1 MSPAEDDPQR
11 ILIVDDEPAVREALQ
26 RSLAFEGYGTEVAV
40 DGLDALARAESYA
53 PDLIVLDIQM
63 PRMDG
68 LTAARRLRSAGTTT
82 PILML
87 TARDTVGDR
96 VTGLDAGADDYLVK
110 PFELDELFARIRAL
124 LRRSSYAVAAG
135 GGVPDDNELAFADLR
150 MNLATREVTR
160 GTRRV
165 ELTRTEFTLLEM
177 FLAHPRQVLTREQI
191 LKAVWGFDFEP
202 SSNSLDVYV
211 MYLRRKAEAG
221 GEPRLVHTVR
231 GSATRSAPAAV
242 TDDRHPAPAP
252 RPAAALPARA
262 AGGDGGGGRGGGGRG
277 GLLVRDEGAAG
288 EPDGRLAAQC
298 LGQRGLHAEAVHR
311 LHPPRPGDRPADR
324 GDVHRAARHRVRE
337 HLHLRRGLADRR
349 DGRRHRR
356 GRRCAGQRPAHR
368 QHEERQEDAR
378 VHVRVRAPQRGAR
391 PGPGKPGGLRRP
403 SDERDRRPALHPRLG
418 APGRHAASAPWARAR
433 PDSGWPVPGCAP

>member
-1 MSPAEDDPQR
+1 MSPAEDGRDQHR

-40 DGLDALARAESYA
+40 DGLDALAKAVPYA
-53 PDLIVLDIQM
+53 PDLVVLDIQM

-68 LTAARRLRSAGTTT
+68 LTAARRLRASGSTT

-124 LRRSSYAVAAG
+124 LRRSSYAAAAG
-135 GGVPDDNELAFADLR
+135 DVPDDQVLAFADLR
-150 MNLATREVTR
+150 MDLSTREVVR
-160 GTRRV
+160 GGRRV

-211 MYLRRKAEAG
+211 MYLRRKTEAG

-231 GSATRSAPAAV
+231 GVGYALRTGSA
-242 TDDRHPAPAP
+242 
-252 RPAAALPARA
+252 
-262 AGGDGGGGRGGGGRG
+262 
-277 GLLVRDEGAAG
+277 E
-288 EPDGRLAAQC
+288 
-298 LGQRGLHAEAVHR
+298 
-311 LHPPRPGDRPADR
+311 
-324 GDVHRAARHRVRE
+324 
-337 HLHLRRGLADRR
+337 
-349 DGRRHRR
+349 
-356 GRRCAGQRPAHR
+356 
-368 QHEERQEDAR
+368 
-378 VHVRVRAPQRGAR
+378 
-391 PGPGKPGGLRRP
+391 
-403 SDERDRRPALHPRLG
+403 
-418 APGRHAASAPWARAR
+418 
-433 PDSGWPVPGCAP
+433 

>member
-124 LRRSSYAVAAG
+124 LRRSSYASATADTLTG
-135 GGVPDDNELAFADLR
+135 DDNVLAFADLR
-150 MNLATREVTR
+150 MDLATREVTR
-160 GTRRV
+160 GSRRV

-211 MYLRRKAEAG
+211 MYLRRKTEAG

-231 GSATRSAPAAV
+231 GV
-242 TDDRHPAPAP
+242 GY
-252 RPAAALPARA
+252 ALR
-262 AGGDGGGGRGGGGRG
+262 AGGDG
-277 GLLVRDEGAAG
+277 
-288 EPDGRLAAQC
+288 
-298 LGQRGLHAEAVHR
+298 
-311 LHPPRPGDRPADR
+311 
-324 GDVHRAARHRVRE
+324 
-337 HLHLRRGLADRR
+337 
-349 DGRRHRR
+349 
-356 GRRCAGQRPAHR
+356 
-368 QHEERQEDAR
+368 
-378 VHVRVRAPQRGAR
+378 
-391 PGPGKPGGLRRP
+391 
-403 SDERDRRPALHPRLG
+403 
-418 APGRHAASAPWARAR
+418 
-433 PDSGWPVPGCAP
+433 